1 MTEQPAV
8 TEQPDVHRRPAMAAP
23 TSDDSIDAEIM
34 PTEEMQALLT
44 HWYTISEVK
53 PVDANDGITYDS
65 TVYTVCVKLQDEHS
79 DGKLTIESITYYQ
92 ADKTT
97 PIDGEKP
104 TFRNS
109 YAVADSDAVTIT
121 LQKNLTGRTLNQ
133 GEFTFKLSCPQDT
146 AHDNM
151 TATNDADGK
160 VTFVLTYKDLDHDH
174 SAAAPTTYTYTVSE
188 VKGNAEGVTYD
199 ESTYTFAVN
208 VQDNGTGKMQ
218 ATIVNAPEKMTFTN
232 TYTPKPT
239 PTPEPSPTPTPTPAP
254 TAAPTPAA
262 PATQIPQTS
271 DSFPLIPL
279 ISILILSGVGAA
291 YLLVKGKKS
300 SKR

>member
-1 MTEQPAV
+1 
-8 TEQPDVHRRPAMAAP
+8 
-23 TSDDSIDAEIM
+23 
-34 PTEEMQALLT
+34 
-44 HWYTISEVK
+44 
-53 PVDANDGITYDS
+53 
-65 TVYTVCVKLQDEHS
+65 
-79 DGKLTIESITYYQ
+79 
-92 ADKTT
+92 
-97 PIDGEKP
+97 
-104 TFRNS
+104 
-109 YAVADSDAVTIT
+109 
-121 LQKNLTGRTLNQ
+121 
-133 GEFTFKLSCPQDT
+133 
-146 AHDNM
+146 M

-160 VTFVLTYKDLDHDH
+160 VTFVLTYKDLDTTN